1 MSLPSGTDDSLSPQC
16 RLGDDLTAL
25 DDPRNGRSCT
35 PQRRF
40 RRRSDVPA
48 GCTVLALRCVRQA
61 HGRREPGE
69 VSRAG
74 SR

>member
-1 MSLPSGTDDSLSPQC
+1 MSLASGTDDRLSPQC

-25 DDPRNGRSCT
+25 DDPRMGEAAPRNAGSAGR
-35 PQRRF
+35 
-40 RRRSDVPA
+40 
-48 GCTVLALRCVRQA
+48 TVLALRCVRHA